1 MGKFLDAVLALAFF
15 EFGIVSAVLCQDL
28 NLEVV
33 YPREGMTVTAADSTF
48 IFGNVSDPRASVEVN
63 GVRAQM
69 YSNGTFLAVVPV
81 TPGIFNFYSVA
92 QADTQLVQVRREV
105 YIPAY
110 LTTSTR
116 DSLVAD
122 TSYVF
127 PKDSLTLQPGEM
139 LTVVF
144 KGTPG
149 CQASFSVNGLA
160 DGLPMS
166 EMSPKK
172 RFYWGEAVFGQGRP
186 SRTPAVEG
194 IYSGVYIL
202 QPDDVLQNA
211 TITFT
216 LRDSAGD
223 SLQVVAP
230 GRVSTFE
237 NGVPKIAQLTQ
248 ETTVARTAPGKG
260 YQLFLPEGVRLWI
273 TGADGAFYRARLVD
287 DESVWVPKANVEFL
301 SPGTTPPQSDVQ
313 VARTE
318 SFEEFTR
325 LTIFLDD
332 RLPFKVEQSTKPQ
345 RLHVILYG
353 VTANTDWIRH
363 DYGDPLVGEIRWTQ
377 EREGRYRLSIDL
389 NQKQQWGYRAYYQ
402 DTNFILDIN
411 KTPSIQ
417 SRSRPLRD
425 LLVCI
430 DPGHGPELGAIGPT
444 GKTERD
450 ATLELATMVAQKL
463 LARDARVM
471 LTRNDELG
479 LPLTARPKLADSSR
493 ADLFISLHYN
503 ALPDGVDPNRSRGS
517 SAYYFHPQSYKM
529 AEAIL
534 RRILKR
540 MKLPNFGL
548 YYDNLAVCRVT
559 SMPSAL
565 IEPAFLMHP
574 LEEMRILDPEF
585 REELATAI
593 VEGLEDFVK
602 LSLD

>member
-1 MGKFLDAVLALAFF
+1 
-15 EFGIVSAVLCQDL
+15 
-28 NLEVV
+28 
-33 YPREGMTVTAADSTF
+33 
-48 IFGNVSDPRASVEVN
+48 
-63 GVRAQM
+63 M
-69 YSNGTFLAVVPV
+69 YGNGTFLAIVPV
-81 TPGIFNFYSVA
+81 TPGIFNFYCVA
-92 QADTQLVQVRREV
+92 QGDTQLVHVRREV
-105 YIPAY
+105 YIPHY
-110 LTTSTR
+110 LATSTR

-127 PKDSLTLQPGEM
+127 PADSLALRPGDM

-149 CQASFSVNGLA
+149 CTASFSISGLVN
-160 DGLPMS
+160 DLPMS

-172 RFYWGEAVFGQGRP
+172 QFYWGEAVFGQGRP
-186 SRTPAVEG
+186 TRAPAVEG
-194 IYSGVYIL
+194 IYSGVYVL
-202 QPDDVLQNA
+202 QPDDVIENA
-211 TITFT
+211 AITFM

-223 SLQVVAP
+223 SLHVVAP

-237 NGVPKIAQLTQ
+237 NDVPRIATLTQ
-248 ETTVARTAPGKG
+248 ELTVARTRPGKG
-260 YQLFLPEGVRLWI
+260 YQLFLPEGVKLWI
-273 TGADGAFYRARLVD
+273 TGADGEFYRARLVD
-287 DESVWVPKANVEFL
+287 DESVWVPAANVEFL
-301 SPGTTPPQSDVQ
+301 SPGTMPPQSEVQ

-318 SFEEFTR
+318 SFDEFTR

-332 RLPFKVEQSTKPQ
+332 RLPFKIEQSTKPQ

-363 DYGDPLVGEIRWTQ
+363 DYGDPLVGDIRWTQ
-377 EREGRYRLSIDL
+377 EQEGRYRLSIDL
-389 NQKQQWGYRAYYQ
+389 NQKQQWGYRAYYR

-411 KTPSIQ
+411 KTPRIS

-425 LLVCI
+425 LLVCV
-430 DPGHGPELGAIGPT
+430 DPGHGPDLGAIGPT
-444 GKTERD
+444 GKTERE
-450 ATLELATMVAQKL
+450 ATLELATRVAQKL

-479 LPLTARPKLADSSR
+479 LPLAARPKFADSSR
-493 ADLFISLHYN
+493 AHLFLSLHYN

-517 SAYYFHPQSYKM
+517 STYYFHPHSYRL
-529 AEAIL
+529 AEAVL
-534 RRILKR
+534 RRMLKKL
-540 MKLPNFGL
+540 KLPNFGL

-565 IEPAFLMHP
+565 IEPAFIMHP
-574 LEEMRILDPEF
+574 IEEMRILDPEF
-585 REELATAI
+585 RDDLATAI